1 MCELGWFRLD
11 GYIIKPAF
19 YTFAVADL
27 GGGARRAVPPPPP
40 PHLVSQDIQRD
51 GCVVIKTHKNTLIL
65 ANNVIFVHF
74 NA

>member
-27 GGGARRAVPPPPP
+27 GGGLGGLYPPP

>member
-27 GGGARRAVPPPPP
+27 GGARGAVPPPPTWY
-40 PHLVSQDIQRD
+40 LRTYKEMAV
-51 GCVVIKTHKNTLIL
+51 LL
-65 ANNVIFVHF
+65 
-74 NA
+74 

>member
-27 GGGARRAVPPPPP
+27 GGARGAVP

>member
-27 GGGARRAVPPPPP
+27 GGGARGAVPPPPGISG
-40 PHLVSQDIQRD
+40 HTKRWL
-51 GCVVIKTHKNTLIL
+51 CCYKNT
-65 ANNVIFVHF
+65 
-74 NA
+74 

>member
-27 GGGARRAVPPPPP
+27 GGARGAVLP

-51 GCVVIKTHKNTLIL
+51 GCVVIKTH
-65 ANNVIFVHF
+65 
-74 NA
+74 